1 LIILNINGEQEAR
14 KFLTYLLLNYREPIM
29 AYRSRGDDGRA
40 RLIILM
46 AIGNELTIVSINN
59 EPGECGNADYY
70 FIADL
75 TKLSCSS
82 GLPSRDVLLNYPVMF
97 VLKNYGLLFE
107 IPGTGEGFEAKG
119 VDFENKINT
128 PVENDLPGG

>member
-1 LIILNINGEQEAR
+1 
-14 KFLTYLLLNYREPIM
+14 
-29 AYRSRGDDGRA
+29 
-40 RLIILM
+40 
-46 AIGNELTIVSINN
+46 
-59 EPGECGNADYY
+59 
-70 FIADL
+70 
-75 TKLSCSS
+75 
-82 GLPSRDVLLNYPVMF
+82 